1 MLLNTLHATRAVS
14 MGNVKMK
21 IGVRG
26 VLIVAGIIWIIIIL
40 SVVLF
45 GLCNVQC
52 KTGARCGCALS
63 DLFCYIL
70 VLGIPSW
77 ITFLV
82 SLGVEDEEHGEKVR
96 KGKERKRK

>member
-1 MLLNTLHATRAVS
+1 MFIESVLNAVLLSIN
-14 MGNVKMK
+14 KMK
-21 IGVRG
+21 IGVKG
-26 VLIVAGIIWIIIIL
+26 MLIAGGIIWMVVVLCI
-40 SVVLF
+40 VLF

-52 KTGARCGCALS
+52 KPGARCGCALS

-82 SLGVEDEEHGEKVR
+82 SLGIEDEEN
-96 KGKERKRK
+96 